1 MEPKKQTKKKE
12 HWVKPRHR
20 FTHGFLRA
28 ILGPYTAW
36 KYRVKA
42 DRFKEQGNR
51 PYLIMMNHQTPFDQ
65 FFVSMSF
72 SGPVYYIASEDI
84 FSKGWVSSVIRF
96 LAAPIPIKKQTTDLH
111 AVKTCMKIAKEGG
124 TIALAP
130 EGNRTFSGKTEY
142 IKPSIVKFARALRLP
157 IAIYRIEGGYGIQ
170 PRWSDTVRKGTMHGY
185 VSRVIEQEEIKDL
198 SDDELYELLLKEL
211 YVNEGVADAE
221 YHHPKLAEYLERAIY
236 VCPNCGLAHLASD
249 GDTFTCLDCGRKS
262 RYLPSKELEGDFP
275 FRFVAE
281 WYDWQKDFING
292 LDLTPYT
299 DTPMYEDTARL
310 SEVIVYKNKQVIWE
324 QAHIRLYGDR
334 ITLENGQGGTLLFP
348 FEETDAVTVLGRNK
362 MNVYHGGK
370 IYQFKG
376 DKRFNALKYV
386 HIFHRW
392 KNLNKGDGN
401 GQFLGL

>member
-1 MEPKKQTKKKE
+1 MEKKKKIS
-12 HWVKPRHR
+12 WVKPHHR
-20 FTHGFLRA
+20 LVRMLAAPFIGTFCR
-28 ILGPYTAW
+28 W
-36 KYRVKA
+36 KAGVKVQP
-42 DRFKEQGNR
+42 FKEQGDRN
-51 PYLIMMNHQTPFDQ
+51 YLVLMNHQTVYDQ
-65 FFVSMSF
+65 FFVGMAF
-72 SGPVYYIASEDI
+72 QGPVYYLATEDI
-84 FSKGWVSSVIRF
+84 FSNGWISSLLRF
-96 LAAPIPIKKQTTDLH
+96 AVNPIPIKKQTLDLK
-111 AVKTCMKIAKEGG
+111 AVKTCLQVVREGG
-124 TIALAP
+124 TLALAP
-130 EGNRTFSGKTEY
+130 EGNRTYSGRTEY
-142 IKPSIVKFARALRLP
+142 MNPSIAKLARKMGLP
-157 IAIYRIEGGYGIQ
+157 IALFRIEEGYGIQ
-170 PRWSDTVRKGTMHGY
+170 PRWAENTRKGKMRAG
-185 VSRVIEQEEIKDL
+185 VSKVIEPETYQNMTDEELFAVIQQEL
-198 SDDELYELLLKEL
+198 MVDEAR
-211 YVNEGVADAE
+211 VTGQFR
-221 YHHPKLAEYLERAIY
+221 HPKLAEYLERAIY

-334 ITLENGQGGTLLFP
+334 ILLENGQGGTMLFA
-348 FEETDAVTVLGRNK
+348 FDETDAVTVLGRNK
-362 MNVYHGGK
+362 LNVYHCGK

-401 GQFLGL
+401 GKFLGL